1 MPQVGHHLG
10 VGKYVCGQMRIQVSM
25 LVRWSHQPSYLA
37 SGIEAED
44 KDGLDIYKNVSQS
57 LVYRHYN
64 SIDWVNAAECFTAT
78 SKLLEHL
85 CCAKN

>member
-1 MPQVGHHLG
+1 
-10 VGKYVCGQMRIQVSM
+10 M

-37 SGIEAED
+37 SGIEAEG

-64 SIDWVNAAECFTAT
+64 SIDWVNAAEMFYC
-78 SKLLEHL
+78 
-85 CCAKN
+85 N